1 MIAPTI
7 KVVDSL
13 KRCLPPFGNLYVT
26 ACADQFATAAR
37 STTDAYAR
45 PRQTPRS
52 RQNCGSEMPT
62 VLHYGRE
69 PSSPVKIMAGL
80 EDMKVFYEGVC

>member
-1 MIAPTI
+1 
-7 KVVDSL
+7 
-13 KRCLPPFGNLYVT
+13 
-26 ACADQFATAAR
+26 
-37 STTDAYAR
+37 
-45 PRQTPRS
+45 
-52 RQNCGSEMPT
+52 MPT